1 MFTLIKKTFHLR
13 KSRNDN
19 AKVIKCFKYC
29 LILEW
34 GFHFKF
40 TTLILSHCLIL
51 EWGFHFKFTT
61 LILSRFGGFDTL
73 KFKQFFCQL

>member
-40 TTLILSHCLIL
+40 TTLILS
-51 EWGFHFKFTT
+51 
-61 LILSRFGGFDTL
+61 RFGGFDTL
-73 KFKQFFCQL
+73 KFKQNFCQLWSKVSYLWININQD